1 MKKRI
6 IGAIFI
12 LSVLISSIILGNN
25 VFRIVMTLCALG
37 SFYELFSIKYK
48 NKSNKLGIISMLGYL
63 LILLIM
69 FNNTLYYFNYGI
81 LLILVFFCFIIPIVF
96 INDKNRY
103 NINDALYLI
112 GIVIFI
118 SSAMASIVYF
128 RNQDI
133 YKGLFVF
140 VLSFATDVYA
150 YIGGSLIGRH
160 HFTSISPKK
169 TVEGCLIGVVMG
181 SLIGAV
187 YYYNVIG
194 NIDIFLVILLSI
206 CLSILSEIG
215 DLVFSSI
222 KRYFD
227 VKDYSN
233 LIPGHGGL
241 LDRLDSVI
249 FVSLGLLLFLNI
261 I

>member
-48 NKSNKLGIISMLGYL
+48 NKSNKLSIISILGYL

-69 FNNTLYYFNYGI
+69 FNNTFYYFNYGI
-81 LLILVFFCFIIPIVF
+81 LLILVFFCFIIPIIF
-96 INDKNRY
+96 IDDKNKY

-118 SSAMASIVYF
+118 SSAISSIVYF
-128 RNQDI
+128 RDQDI
-133 YKGLFVF
+133 FKCIFIFVI
-140 VLSFATDVYA
+140 SFATDVYA

-160 HFTSISPKK
+160 NFTSISPKK
-169 TVEGCLIGVVMG
+169 TIEGCLIGVIMG

-206 CLSILSEIG
+206 CLSILSEVG

>member
-12 LSVLISSIILGNN
+12 LLVLISSIILGNN

-69 FNNTLYYFNYGI
+69 FNNTFYYFNYGI

-118 SSAMASIVYF
+118 SS
-128 RNQDI
+128 
-133 YKGLFVF
+133 
-140 VLSFATDVYA
+140 
-150 YIGGSLIGRH
+150 
-160 HFTSISPKK
+160 
-169 TVEGCLIGVVMG
+169 
-181 SLIGAV
+181 
-187 YYYNVIG
+187 
-194 NIDIFLVILLSI
+194 I
-206 CLSILSEIG
+206 C
-215 DLVFSSI
+215 
-222 KRYFD
+222 
-227 VKDYSN
+227 
-233 LIPGHGGL
+233 H
-241 LDRLDSVI
+241 
-249 FVSLGLLLFLNI
+249 
-261 I
+261 

>member
-1 MKKRI
+1 MAATLGFMFFMLFLLVFAHERVKTE
-6 IGAIFI
+6 
-12 LSVLISSIILGNN
+12 SVCTAYTMVVYITICFVCLIKLRY
-25 VFRIVMTLCALG
+25 VTMDVG
-37 SFYELFSIKYK
+37 SNSGRMVGQYI
-48 NKSNKLGIISMLGYL
+48 YL
-63 LILLIM
+63 LVFLAAWITDT
-69 FNNTLYYFNYGI
+69 FAYFTG
-81 LLILVFFCFIIPIVF
+81 FFFGKHKLCP
-96 INDKNRY
+96 N
-103 NINDALYLI
+103 
-112 GIVIFI
+112 
-118 SSAMASIVYF
+118 
-128 RNQDI
+128 
-133 YKGLFVF
+133 
-140 VLSFATDVYA
+140 
-150 YIGGSLIGRH
+150 
-160 HFTSISPKK
+160 ISPKK

-249 FVSLGLLLFLNI
+249 FVALGLLLFLNI